1 MGEIML
7 TQNFLKSRT
16 STRDFKEDNLSS
28 KVVEELNKEMEAS
41 AEKYGKEDIKFLLL
55 TDGDDVYQ
63 KLQGLAGYK
72 GVMIK
77 APNYIALNTL
87 NDKKETYVKAAYAM
101 EELITK
107 LNELDLGNCWITVS
121 EVEEDVKK
129 SAFNFTEGD
138 VSILLAIGYPLDE
151 TVREHKYYDRLANS
165 DLVYIDS
172 FDNPASDED
181 LEQRGLNSIFDYAKY
196 APSAYNSQPWRFLI
210 EDDKLSIYIKD
221 YAGNVNLIDAGII
234 MYYIDELGKTISSN
248 SKWDIKPL
256 VDGSEYT
263 YIASKNL

>member
-41 AEKYGKEDIKFLLL
+41 AREHGKEDIKFLLL
-55 TDGDDVYQ
+55 TEGDDVYQ

-77 APNYIALNTL
+77 APSYIALNTL

-121 EVEEDVKK
+121 EVEEDIKK
-129 SAFNFTEGD
+129 
-138 VSILLAIGYPLDE
+138 
-151 TVREHKYYDRLANS
+151 YDRLANS

-248 SKWDIKPL
+248 SKWDIKPV
-256 VDGSEYT
+256 VDGKEYT

>member
-1 MGEIML
+1 ML

-16 STRDFKEDNLSS
+16 STRDFKEDNLTA
-28 KVVEELNKEMEAS
+28 KVVEELLLEMDNS
-41 AEKYGKEDIKFLLL
+41 SLKHGKDDIKFLLL
-55 TDGDDVYQ
+55 RDGDEICQ

-77 APNYIALNTL
+77 APSYIALNTL
-87 NDKKETYVKAAYAM
+87 NDKPETYVEAAYAM

-107 LNELDLGNCWITVS
+107 LNELNLGNCWITVS
-121 EVEEDVKK
+121 EVEEDIKK
-129 SAFNFTEGD
+129 SAFNYVKGD
-138 VSILLAIGYPLDE
+138 VSILLAIGYPLDD
-151 TVREHKYYDRLANS
+151 TLREHKYYDRLANS

-172 FDNPASDED
+172 FNQAASDED
-181 LEQRGLNSIFDYAKY
+181 LEQRGLSSIFDYAKY

-210 EDDKLSIYIKD
+210 EDAKLSIYIKD
-221 YAGNVNLIDAGII
+221 YVGKVNLIDAGII

-248 SKWDIKPL
+248 SKWDIKPVL
-256 VDGSEYT
+256 DGSEYT